1 MTISAILLILAIVGL
16 IATLPAWPYSR
27 SWGYL
32 HTGILGLVI
41 VFLLLAHLIGSF

>member
-1 MTISAILLILAIVGL
+1 MVSTYLILIVIVGL
-16 IATLPAWPYSR
+16 IATLPAWSWSR

-32 HTGILGLVI
+32 HTGILGLVL